1 MFSLKMNEMSL
12 SIQEKQDRNHCFA
25 KDNILAV
32 KQKLKLWKIYVMVSL
47 KASNASMSFL
57 MSVVVILMKMTSK
70 YNKMKFVNNGEN

>member
-1 MFSLKMNEMSL
+1 MSL

-25 KDNILAV
+25 KDKILAV